1 MVMFLD
7 WLATATV
14 FDVFCLL
21 TAANIAGVI
30 FERALAYVCEG
41 TRGS

>member
-1 MVMFLD
+1 MFLN

-30 FERALAYVCEG
+30 FERSLAYVWG
-41 TRGS
+41 VTRGS

>member
-1 MVMFLD
+1 MFLE

-14 FDVFCLL
+14 FDVFCLV
-21 TAANIAGVI
+21 TAAVGVGVGI
-30 FERALAYVCEG
+30 ERSLALISREV

>member
-1 MVMFLD
+1 MLFLD

-21 TAANIAGVI
+21 TAANIAGVVS
-30 FERALAYVCEG
+30 ERSLAYVCG
-41 TRGS
+41 VARGS

>member
-1 MVMFLD
+1 MLFLD

-30 FERALAYVCEG
+30 FERAYAYVCG
-41 TRGS
+41 VARGS